1 MDSNRLSRLALAAL
15 ILPLLGSVFFSQSAL
30 NRSRIALGITRGEIL
45 GKTAPPVLVFTTVA
59 LGGFRGLIANALW
72 IRAIELQEQDK
83 YFEKVQLTDWI
94 TKLQPHFV
102 TVWVVQAWDMAYN
115 ISVKFPE
122 AGDRW
127 VWVKRGIELL
137 RDQALLYNPDET
149 LIYRELA
156 WFFQH
161 KLGQDL
167 DDAHFYYKAAWAKE
181 MSEVLD
187 GTNYV
192 ALMHPQ
198 TADERARAVRLRDK
212 YKLDPRHMQEVDEEY
227 GPLDWRLPEAHAI
240 YWATEG
246 MKRAKPKEF
255 ITLRREIYQPMQIA
269 FQRGRLVEIDTP
281 EGKRYQFGPNLE
293 MIPRANKAYE
303 KMMAE
308 DAEYRNHISTG
319 HRNFLKDAVQFLYVH
334 NRRAE
339 AEQWFRYLLE
349 KYPKAFVDDARREDK
364 PLIPIAGM
372 SLDDYV
378 IARVT
383 ETASETSNVRTL
395 AVLEGL
401 LINSFYQFAIGQDN
415 EGLGYELLAQKIWSR
430 YQDKISRTSNQMV
443 RVGLPP
449 FAQLK
454 QDALRVFEKTYSPA
468 LSARLRSRLG
478 LPAQNP
484 ASPSPAEPTTSPA
497 PGVPGPRP

>member
-1 MDSNRLSRLALAAL
+1 MDRSRFPRFALAAL
-15 ILPLLGSVFFSQSAL
+15 LVPLLGSVFFSQRAL
-30 NRSRIALGITRGEIL
+30 NESRVELGVTRGEVL

-72 IRAIELQEQDK
+72 VRAMELQEQDK

-122 AGDRW
+122 ARDRW
-127 VWVKRGIELL
+127 LWVQRGIELL
-137 RDQALLYNPDET
+137 RDEGLKYNPDEP

-167 DDAHFYYKAAWAKE
+167 DDAHFYYKSAWAKE
-181 MSEVLD
+181 MAEVLA

-192 ALMHPQ
+192 ALINPQ
-198 TADERARAVRLRDK
+198 TPDEKARALRLRGK
-212 YKLDPRHMQEVDEEY
+212 YKLDPRHMQEVDGEY
-227 GPLDWRLPEAHAI
+227 GPLEWRLPESHAI
-240 YWATEG
+240 YWATLG
-246 MKRAKPKEF
+246 LQRAKKKDL
-255 ITLRREIYQPMQIA
+255 ITLRRAIYQPMQMA

-281 EGKRYQFGPNLE
+281 ESKGYQFGPNLA

-308 DAEYRNHISTG
+308 DAEYRDHISTG
-319 HRNFLKDAVQFLYVH
+319 HRNFLKDAVQFLYMH

-349 KYPKAFVDDARREDK
+349 KYPQAYVNDVRREDMLNV
-364 PLIPIAGM
+364 LISSL

-378 IARVT
+378 VVRVT
-383 ETASETSNVRTL
+383 EAAGETSNVRTR

-401 LINSFYQFAIGQDN
+401 LVSSFYNFAIGQDDQ
-415 EGLGYELLAQKIWSR
+415 GLGYDLLAQKVWARFQS
-430 YQDKISRTSNQMV
+430 KVTSQTV

-449 FAQLK
+449 YGELK
-454 QDALRVFEKTYSPA
+454 QQALRVFEQTYGPT
-468 LSARLRSRLG
+468 LSARLRSKLG
-478 LPAQNP
+478 LPVETAAPP
-484 ASPSPAEPTTSPA
+484 ARVESPA
-497 PGVPGPRP
+497 PATP

>member
-1 MDSNRLSRLALAAL
+1 MDRSRFPRFALAVL
-15 ILPLLGSVFFSQSAL
+15 LGPLLVLVFLSQRAL
-30 NRSRIALGITRGEIL
+30 NEGRVELGVTRGEIL

-72 IRAIELQEQDK
+72 VRAMELQEQDK

-122 AGDRW
+122 ARDRW
-127 VWVKRGIELL
+127 LWVQRGIELL
-137 RDQALLYNPDET
+137 HDEGLKYNPDEP

-167 DDAHFYYKAAWAKE
+167 DDAHFYYKSAWAKE
-181 MSEVLD
+181 MAEVLA

-192 ALMHPQ
+192 ALINPQ
-198 TADERARAVRLRDK
+198 TPDEKARALRLRGK
-212 YKLDPRHMQEVDEEY
+212 YKLDPRHMLEVDEEY
-227 GPLDWRLPEAHAI
+227 GPLEWRLPESHAI
-240 YWATEG
+240 YWATLG
-246 MKRAKPKEF
+246 LQRAKKKDL
-255 ITLRREIYQPMQIA
+255 ITLRRAIYQPMQIA
-269 FQRGRLVEIDTP
+269 FQRGRLIEVNTP
-281 EGKRYQFGPNLE
+281 EGKGYQFGPNLA

-308 DAEYRNHISTG
+308 DAEYREHISTG
-319 HRNFLKDAVQFLYVH
+319 HRNFLKDAVQFLYMH

-349 KYPKAFVDDARREDK
+349 KYPQAYVNDARREDLRNV
-364 PLIPIAGM
+364 LISSL

-378 IARVT
+378 VVRVT
-383 ETASETSNVRTL
+383 EAAGETSNVRTR

-401 LINSFYQFAIGQDN
+401 LVSSFYNFAIGQDDQ
-415 EGLGYELLAQKIWSR
+415 GLGYDLLAQKVWARFQS
-430 YQDKISRTSNQMV
+430 KVTSQTV

-449 FAQLK
+449 YGELK
-454 QDALRVFEKTYSPA
+454 QEALRVVEQTYGPT
-468 LSARLRSRLG
+468 LSARLRSKLG
-478 LPAQNP
+478 LPQDTP
-484 ASPSPAEPTTSPA
+484 APPARVESPA
-497 PGVPGPRP
+497 PATP